1 MTDSSP
7 VDQAISCVE
16 SASDVRLYFAAPPQ
30 ATLMPFAKDKTKRF
44 LVVVLFLIEQALNFE
59 TLTFIC
65 TRVIQLLD
73 EQEVLSNLGGI
84 EIMPCVV
91 RENVTK
97 RVLRLSVLSHAV
109 EKAKDLSTEEIKIAK
124 PADGITSYFYL
135 KDIKL

>member
-1 MTDSSP
+1 
-7 VDQAISCVE
+7 
-16 SASDVRLYFAAPPQ
+16 
-30 ATLMPFAKDKTKRF
+30 MPFAKDKTKRF